1 MSGSSFRLTKWG
13 VWGRQG
19 QSHPGAR
26 QAPSLATGPP
36 SSCSCPDLTQRG
48 QNEGWT
54 PTLHLYTLPCFP
66 LPRTEVW
73 AAFPWMLEKIRVV
86 SRPSTELGAVRGVFE
101 RR

>member
-1 MSGSSFRLTKWG
+1 MSGSSFRLTRWG

-19 QSHPGAR
+19 HSHPGA
-26 QAPSLATGPP
+26 QQPPQPHHGAP
-36 SSCSCPDLTQRG
+36 SSCSCLNLTQRG

-54 PTLHLYTLPCFP
+54 PTLHLSTLPCFP

-73 AAFPWMLEKIRVV
+73 AAFPWLFGKIPVV
-86 SRPSTELGAVRGVFE
+86 SRPSMELGAVQEVY